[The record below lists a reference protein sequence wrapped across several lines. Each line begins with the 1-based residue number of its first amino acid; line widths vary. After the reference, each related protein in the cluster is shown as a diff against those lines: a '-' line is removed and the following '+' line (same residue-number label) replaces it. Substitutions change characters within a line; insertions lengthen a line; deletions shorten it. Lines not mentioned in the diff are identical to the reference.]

1 MSQLTQASL
10 VSLLSIQWLKNLTVL
25 KASLLS
31 PDPHP
36 HTIHYNFGTIL
47 VPAPVVV
54 AQKYQHLQEQTP
66 SLSEHHHIPQ
76 DSWGGERREDG
87 VKKRGEES
95 RWKDEHSCCRERRST
110 EKIQT
115 LYEEEDTVYGFILE
129 DQPQTV
135 SLFLDMKA
143 PAWAAALLGKCG
155 LWCHNIYKD
164 H

>member
-25 KASLLS
+25 KTSLLS

-76 DSWGGERREDG
+76 DSWGGRGGRMAWRKEGRRAGGRMSTAAVER
-87 VKKRGEES
+87 EE
-95 RWKDEHSCCRERRST
+95 ST

-115 LYEEEDTVYGFILE
+115 LYEEEDTVYGFILA

-135 SLFLDMKA
+135 SLYLDMKA